1 MAGSMKTEM
10 SNQDNNHQKS
20 SDSLEDQQ
28 KEVEKKSPLD
38 KVISW
43 LLGAVV
49 TAIIS
54 MVFLNYL
61 MCNIKHPLNIQY
73 LYTVNGLSKDKTPPS
88 KCDETNSKSVE
99 TLVGLLA
106 TLIALKT
113 KL

>member
-1 MAGSMKTEM
+1 MQEESPQE
-10 SNQDNNHQKS
+10 NNSQNS
-20 SDSLEDQQ
+20 SGLSEDQQ
-28 KEVEKKSPLD
+28 KEVGKKSHLD
-38 KVISW
+38 TVISW

-54 MVFLNYL
+54 MVFFNYAV
-61 MCNIKHPLNIQY
+61 CNIKHPLNLQY
-73 LYTVNGLSKDKTPPS
+73 LYTVNGLSKNRTPPS
-88 KCDETNSKSVE
+88 KCDDTNSKSIE

>member
-1 MAGSMKTEM
+1 M
-10 SNQDNNHQKS
+10 SEDLSPKPNQEKLDS
-20 SDSLEDQQ
+20 SFVDHAKGE
-28 KEVEKKSPLD
+28 EKKSPLD

-61 MCNIKHPLNIQY
+61 MCNVKHPLNMQY
-73 LYTVNGLSKDKTPPS
+73 LYTVSGLSKDKTPPS

>member
-1 MAGSMKTEM
+1 MNETPEELKEE
-10 SNQDNNHQKS
+10 QQKKS
-20 SDSLEDQQ
+20 S
-28 KEVEKKSPLD
+28 LD

-54 MVFLNYL
+54 MVFFNYL
-61 MCNIKHPLNIQY
+61 VCNVKHPLNLQY

-88 KCDETNSKSVE
+88 KCDDTNSKSIE

>member
-1 MAGSMKTEM
+1 MTEEYQ
-10 SNQDNNHQKS
+10 SKDNHQKS
-20 SDSLEDQQ
+20 SDSLDDQQ
-28 KEVEKKSPLD
+28 KEAEKKSPLD

-49 TAIIS
+49 TSIIT
-54 MVFLNYL
+54 MVFFNYL
-61 MCNIKHPLNIQY
+61 VCNIKHPLNLQY

>member
-1 MAGSMKTEM
+1 MEPETQE
-10 SNQDNNHQKS
+10 QEQ
-20 SDSLEDQQ
+20 
-28 KEVEKKSPLD
+28 EKKSSLD
-38 KVISW
+38 KVISI

-54 MVFLNYL
+54 LVFFNYL
-61 MCNIKHPLNIQY
+61 VCNVKHPLNIQY
-73 LYTVNGLSKDKTPPS
+73 LYTVNGLSKNHVPPS
-88 KCDETNSKSVE
+88 KCDDTNSKSIE

>member
-1 MAGSMKTEM
+1 MPEDISQE
-10 SNQDNNHQKS
+10 SNQEKLDSSSDAHQK
-20 SDSLEDQQ
+20 EA
-28 KEVEKKSPLD
+28 EKKSHLD
-38 KVISW
+38 VVISW

-54 MVFLNYL
+54 MVFLNYM
-61 MCNIKHPLNIQY
+61 MCNVKHPLNMQY
-73 LYTVNGLSKDKTPPS
+73 LYTVSGLSKDKTPPS

-113 KL
+113 RL

>member
-1 MAGSMKTEM
+1 MNET
-10 SNQDNNHQKS
+10 Q
-20 SDSLEDQQ
+20 EDLK
-28 KEVEKKSPLD
+28 KEEESKKSALD

-54 MVFLNYL
+54 MVFFNYL
-61 MCNIKHPLNIQY
+61 VCNVKHPLNLQY

-88 KCDETNSKSVE
+88 KCDDTNSKSIE

>member
-1 MAGSMKTEM
+1 MSEESSQNYNQEKLESSSADHAKKVEEKT
-10 SNQDNNHQKS
+10 H
-20 SDSLEDQQ
+20 
-28 KEVEKKSPLD
+28 LD

-54 MVFLNYL
+54 IVFLNYL
-61 MCNIKHPLNIQY
+61 MCNVKHPLNMQY
-73 LYTVNGLSKDKTPPS
+73 LYTVNALSKDKNPPS
-88 KCDETNSKSVE
+88 KCDDTNSKSVE

>member
-1 MAGSMKTEM
+1 MNETPEELAVEEEK
-10 SNQDNNHQKS
+10 K
-20 SDSLEDQQ
+20 
-28 KEVEKKSPLD
+28 EKKSHLD
-38 KVISW
+38 AVISW

-54 MVFLNYL
+54 MVFFNYAV
-61 MCNIKHPLNIQY
+61 CNIKHPLNLQY
-73 LYTVNGLSKDKTPPS
+73 LYTVNGLSKNKTPPS
-88 KCDETNSKSVE
+88 KCDDTNSKSIE

>member
-1 MAGSMKTEM
+1 MNETPEELKEE
-10 SNQDNNHQKS
+10 QQKKS
-20 SDSLEDQQ
+20 S
-28 KEVEKKSPLD
+28 LD

-54 MVFLNYL
+54 MVFFNYL
-61 MCNIKHPLNIQY
+61 VCNVKHPLNLQY
-73 LYTVNGLSKDKTPPS
+73 LYTVNGLSKDRTPPS
-88 KCDETNSKSVE
+88 KCDDTNSKSIE

>member
-1 MAGSMKTEM
+1 MNETPEELKKEEEL
-10 SNQDNNHQKS
+10 QKKS
-20 SDSLEDQQ
+20 S
-28 KEVEKKSPLD
+28 LD

-54 MVFLNYL
+54 MVFFNYL
-61 MCNIKHPLNIQY
+61 VCNVKHPLNLQY
-73 LYTVNGLSKDKTPPS
+73 LYTVNGLSKDRTPPS
-88 KCDETNSKSVE
+88 KCDDTNSKSIE